1 MTAVDTIDGGG
12 AWLLPVAF
20 TAAADVGRVLTPA
33 GYEIDADTA
42 RRVELATPANTRRG
56 RESRARLFLD
66 WCREHG
72 RAPYDP
78 GTVPDYCAHLA
89 RLHHPAETI
98 AAYASTLANLLAVN
112 GRPLGEQDRYLI
124 QGVLDS
130 RALEIATD
138 PHDPGDA
145 LQSTECT
152 RADLRK
158 MVRTL
163 DRSTDRGRRDAFALL
178 LDWYMGGRSCEPGAV
193 GVLDVREEVATV
205 PDPDG
210 GPAVELPA
218 LEIVIRRSKTNVHGR
233 RRDIVRLVAQSSAD
247 ADLCPVR
254 AYREWMGVLDA
265 HGIAHTGPLLRR
277 IDRWGRIGGTG
288 TCAGRQ
294 PDDARQAAGLGARTI
309 RNLIRTC
316 AKAAGLVRELTTTE
330 RELLSTTAERA
341 ELAAAESDEQR
352 AEIRTSRRIRRRA
365 LRRRLPRYTGHS
377 MRRGLVRHLERMGMP
392 RHVIERACRF
402 VPGSKALARYGI
414 DLLPWA
420 DNPTVHMRTVLRD

>member
-1 MTAVDTIDGGG
+1 MTTVTTPDDG
-12 AWLLPVAF
+12 AELLPVRF
-20 TAAADVGRVLTPA
+20 TSAADAGRVLTPA

-56 RESRARLFLD
+56 RESRSRLFLD
-66 WCREHG
+66 WCRERG

-89 RLHHPAETI
+89 RLRHPVETI
-98 AAYASTLANLLAVN
+98 AAYASTLTNLLAVN

-130 RALEIATD
+130 RALEVATD

-158 MVRTL
+158 MLRTL

-178 LDWYMGGRSCEPGAV
+178 LDWYMAGRSCEPGAV
-193 GVLDVREEVATV
+193 GVLDVREDVAAV

-218 LEIVIRRSKTNVHGR
+218 LEIVVRRSKTNVHGR
-233 RRDIVRLVAQSSAD
+233 RRDFVRLVAQSEAD

-265 HGIAHTGPLLRR
+265 HGLAHTGPLLRR

-294 PDDARQAAGLGARTI
+294 PVDARQAAGIGARTI

-316 AKAAGLVRELTTTE
+316 AKAAGLVRELTTSET
-330 RELLSTTAERA
+330 ELLSTTAEHA

-352 AEIRTSRRIRRRA
+352 AEIRTSRRLRRRA

-377 MRRGLVRHLERMGMP
+377 MRRGLIRHLERMGMP
-392 RHVIERACRF
+392 RHVIERSCRF

-420 DNPTVHMRTVLRD
+420 DNPTVHMRASLRE